1 MLKEEVRF
9 CGGSIFEG
17 MLSVRTLIEN
27 EISFKDGVSEND
39 RKIRQVLYDRERAK
53 ERKMSSGGYSI
64 GEMSSV
70 LRFCSV
76 TEKKLIR

>member
-39 RKIRQVLYDRERAK
+39 RK
-53 ERKMSSGGYSI
+53 
-64 GEMSSV
+64 
-70 LRFCSV
+70 
-76 TEKKLIR
+76 